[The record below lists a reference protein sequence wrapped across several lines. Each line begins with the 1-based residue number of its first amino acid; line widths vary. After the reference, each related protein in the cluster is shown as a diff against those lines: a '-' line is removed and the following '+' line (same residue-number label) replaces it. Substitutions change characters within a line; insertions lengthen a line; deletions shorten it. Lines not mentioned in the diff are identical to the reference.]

1 MPFGSRRFFTGRSIN
16 PAITTITFDSPQ
28 GAGSSQPKHY
38 TSASVSGDTAGN
50 TLLGNG
56 TYTSTMFGTGV
67 ADVAKGVTG
76 GPNNP
81 IVVPLTEGRTYTV
94 RLRKTLLQT
103 LSGGGHPSASYPF
116 QVFAPSL
123 TTTNGDSDPANVV
136 SATPQI
142 FFRYTRV
149 RNNSGPPAYESTS
162 NFFTLT
168 NHDRS
173 SDVMG
178 GTSAPFKH
186 FFQFS
191 TVDTGTGADDAM
203 VSDTL
208 TINQNFAVAD
218 GDNDT
223 ASGGTGFAAKGLTLL
238 YQIDN
243 FGSGT
248 SSDVVIELFQS

>member
-16 PAITTITFDSPQ
+16 PAVTTITFDSPQ

-38 TSASVSGDTAGN
+38 TSATVSGDTAGN

-67 ADVAKGVTG
+67 ADLPKGVTG
-76 GPNNP
+76 GANNP

-123 TTTNGDSDPANVV
+123 TTTNSDSDPANVV

-178 GTSAPFKH
+178 GTSA
-186 FFQFS
+186 
-191 TVDTGTGADDAM
+191 DDAM

-223 ASGGTGFAAKGLTLL
+223 ASGGTGFTAKGLTLL
-238 YQIDN
+238 YEIDN